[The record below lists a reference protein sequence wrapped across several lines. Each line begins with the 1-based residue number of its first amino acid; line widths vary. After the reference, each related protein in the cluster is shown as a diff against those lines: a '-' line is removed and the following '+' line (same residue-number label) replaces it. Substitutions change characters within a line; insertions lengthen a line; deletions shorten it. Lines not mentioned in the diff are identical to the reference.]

1 MKSLKNSMIK
11 AAMTLLLAVMTTAK
25 GWAAE
30 PDRCLDYCYVVA
42 HGIHV
47 QGWAYDPDAS
57 STSIDVHVYV
67 YTDEGCTSRYGD
79 IHVLKA
85 NVSRPDVNKALGIT
99 APRSFRTNNQKKC
112 PIERKI
118 SIGQFQSDKT
128 ATL

>member
-1 MKSLKNSMIK
+1 MIR

-30 PDRCLDYCYVVA
+30 PDRCLDYCYGVA

-99 APRSFRTNNQKKC
+99 GDHGFDTDIAIADAGTYWVKLYANGYEIGKVSFKL
-112 PIERKI
+112 
-118 SIGQFQSDKT
+118 D
-128 ATL
+128 